1 MSNSSGK
8 KVGQILDTSSAYWKS
23 CAIHAGVKLD
33 IFTVINDGFCTAK
46 EIAGRIDTDERGTMV
61 LLNALSA
68 MDLLVKEND
77 RYANT
82 MEGKQLLVKGSP
94 DYLGYIILH
103 HHHLVDAWAQLDTA
117 IKTGEAVVSRSH
129 GEEKERE
136 SFLMGMFNLAVQN
149 APRVAEQV
157 PLAGCRRL
165 LDLGGG
171 PGTYAI
177 FFCQKNPGLT
187 ATIFDRETTRPFAM
201 KTVKRYNMG
210 DRIDFISGDFTR
222 DPLGKDYDVAW
233 LSQILHSNG
242 PEACQRI
249 IDSTAAALAPG
260 GRILI
265 HEFFLEESLAAPLF
279 PALFSLNMLLN
290 NGTGRSYSFG
300 QITAMLQRAGVRRVE
315 RLPFAGPNHSA
326 ILAGTL

>member
-1 MSNSSGK
+1 MSNPLGK
-8 KVGQILDTSSAYWKS
+8 KIGQILDSSSGYWKS

-33 IFTVINDGFCTAK
+33 IFTVINDGFCTAR
-46 EIAGRIDTDERGTMV
+46 EIASRIDTDERGTMM
-61 LLNALSA
+61 LLNALTA

-94 DYLGYIILH
+94 NYLGYIILH
-103 HHHLVDAWAQLDTA
+103 HHHLVDAWAQLDIA
-117 IKTGEAVVSRSH
+117 VKTGEAVESRSH

-149 APRVAEQV
+149 APLLVEQV
-157 PLAGCRRL
+157 SLTGCRRL

-187 ATIFDRETTRPFAM
+187 ATIFDRPTTRPFAM
-201 KTVKRYNMG
+201 KTVKRYNME
-210 DRIDFISGDFTR
+210 DRIDFTSGDFTQ
-222 DPLGKDYDVAW
+222 DTLGSGFDVAW

-249 IDSTAAALAPG
+249 IDNTVAALKPS

-265 HEFFLEESLAAPLF
+265 HEFFLEESMTAPLF

-290 NGTGRSYSFG
+290 NGSGRSYSFG
-300 QITAMLQRAGVRRVE
+300 QITEMLQRAGVKSVE
-315 RLPFAGPNHSA
+315 RLPFIGPNHSA